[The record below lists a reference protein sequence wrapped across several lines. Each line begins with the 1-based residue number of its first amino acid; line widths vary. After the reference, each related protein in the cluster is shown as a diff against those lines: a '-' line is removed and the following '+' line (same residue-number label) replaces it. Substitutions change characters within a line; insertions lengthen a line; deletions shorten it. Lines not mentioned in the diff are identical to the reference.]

1 LEEINLR
8 LKEERLRENAHR
20 QMLEQ
25 QLKEAVNSIKEL
37 EEECRRRSLINDDRD
52 DFVVDRKGRPK

>member
-1 LEEINLR
+1 
-8 LKEERLRENAHR
+8 
-20 QMLEQ
+20 MLEQ